1 MTVLYQRQP
10 EDWDRDLEDRQFE
23 EQVKAALN
31 LMRWR
36 FQDYTS
42 SHDKPDLIVLH
53 SIGEDRVN
61 VALELKEK
69 RQRYRPRWE
78 ELARLRE
85 QDVLALDEVA
95 ARKLLPFAPYSFLL
109 YHDATGRGR
118 PYVLYSILDLMC
130 APKVRVQRPIN
141 LHSER
146 LKGKWLL
153 NRQHG
158 RAFSGLNDA
167 LIELREYINREL
179 GNDLNGLGAHGR
191 YDGEVVET
199 L

>member
-1 MTVLYQRQP
+1 MTAMYQRQP
-10 EDWDRDLEDRQFE
+10 QDWDRDLDDRRFE
-23 EQVKAALN
+23 EQVKAALDR
-31 LMRWR
+31 MRWR
-36 FQDYTS
+36 YQDFTS
-42 SHDKPDLIVLH
+42 SHDLPDLVLLH
-53 SIGEDRVN
+53 TVGDERVN

-78 ELARLRE
+78 ELARLPE
-85 QDVLALDEVA
+85 SDVLALDEVA
-95 ARKLLPFAPYSFLL
+95 ARKLLPFAPYAFLL

-153 NRQHG
+153 NRRHG
-158 RAFSGLNDA
+158 RPFSGLNDT
-167 LIELREYINREL
+167 LLELRAYVNNEL
-179 GNDLNGLGAHGR
+179 PNDLRGLGAHGR